1 MTLKEAV
8 NKSGSRNTAPTE
20 AEHMSKKASSAQTD
34 GSRQTLTGPLTSH
47 SLVDQLVERLE
58 FAIMNGELPPGHR
71 LSEQTLAE
79 SLGVSRSPL
88 REAIRQLEGRRLVER
103 IPNVGA
109 RVTMT
114 IGRDLEE
121 ILVIRESLES
131 LAAKLAATNISDKEL
146 VALEEL
152 LTVRRV
158 QKLSD
163 ASKLYDGSDFHVAII
178 MACGNKKLIDMLRGD
193 LYYLLRIHRFRSSA
207 SPERSKLAPQEHRD
221 LLDALKA
228 RDPVAA
234 ETLMREH
241 LVKSHANIR
250 RELAE
255 TK

>member
-1 MTLKEAV
+1 M
-8 NKSGSRNTAPTE
+8 NKKIDLTPPEG
-20 AEHMSKKASSAQTD
+20 SKKVLSS
-34 GSRQTLTGPLTSH
+34 PITSH

-58 FAIMNGELPPGHR
+58 SAIMNGELPPGRR

-103 IPNVGA
+103 VPNVGA

-131 LAAKLAATNISDKEL
+131 LAAKLAATHATDEEL
-146 VALEEL
+146 AELEEL
-152 LTVRRV
+152 LKVRRV
-158 QKLSD
+158 QKLSN
-163 ASKLYDGSDFHVAII
+163 AGKLYDGSDFHVAII
-178 MACGNKKLIDMLRGD
+178 MASGNKKLIDMLRGD

-207 SPERSKLAPQEHRD
+207 SPERSKVAPQEHRA

-228 RDPVAA
+228 RDPIAA
-234 ETLMREH
+234 ERLMREH
-241 LVKSHANIR
+241 LINSHENIR
-250 RELAE
+250 RELAAA
-255 TK
+255 K

>member
-1 MTLKEAV
+1 M
-8 NKSGSRNTAPTE
+8 NKKVDAPQPGAAKKVLSGPI
-20 AEHMSKKASSAQTD
+20 
-34 GSRQTLTGPLTSH
+34 TSH

-58 FAIMNGELPPGHR
+58 SAIMNGELPHGHR

-103 IPNVGA
+103 VPNVGA

-121 ILVIRESLES
+121 ILVIRELLES
-131 LAAKLAATNISDKEL
+131 LAAKLAATHATDDQLAEM
-146 VALEEL
+146 EEL
-152 LTVRRV
+152 LTVRRI
-158 QKLSD
+158 QKMSD

-178 MACGNKKLIDMLRGD
+178 MASGNKKLIDMLRGD

-207 SPERSKLAPQEHRD
+207 SPERSKIAPLEHRAIM
-221 LLDALKA
+221 DALKA
-228 RDPVAA
+228 RDPLAA
-234 ETLMREH
+234 EKLMRQH
-241 LVKSHANIR
+241 LVNSHENIR

-255 TK
+255 AK